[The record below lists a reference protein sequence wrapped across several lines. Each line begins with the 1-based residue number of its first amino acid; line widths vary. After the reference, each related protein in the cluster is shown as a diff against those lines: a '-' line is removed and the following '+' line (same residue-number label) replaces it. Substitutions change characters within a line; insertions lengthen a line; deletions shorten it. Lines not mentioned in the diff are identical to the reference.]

1 MIARARL
8 RPWRHG
14 GPEENQGLQGMNS
27 DAHGLEERREPVG
40 WKPAPDMYRTDTP
53 EAREAYEASFQM
65 TIAPRLGAE
74 RRSVELVIPPGEP
87 SQTRA
92 ILG

>member
-1 MIARARL
+1 
-8 RPWRHG
+8 
-14 GPEENQGLQGMNS
+14 MNS
-27 DAHGLEERREPVG
+27 DAHGLEERSEPVG

-65 TIAPRLGAE
+65 TIEPRLGAE
-74 RRSVELVIPPGEP
+74 RRSVEPVIPPQPAQKRRGPGTPVIAPGEP
-87 SQTRA
+87 SQTHA